1 MRVVNKRSGEKGVY
15 VGRPS
20 ALGNP
25 FSHLPGTLAE
35 HRVKDRDEAVFM
47 FGHWILARIREKD
60 QRVMTALRELSEDSV
75 LVCWC
80 APEPCHAEVIA
91 RAWAWARKEGLL

>member
-1 MRVVNKRSGEKGVY
+1 VRVVNKRSGEKGVY

-25 FSHLPGTLAE
+25 YSIGQDGGRATVIQSYRRWLWRRLQAKDSRVLA
-35 HRVKDRDEAVFM
+35 
-47 FGHWILARIREKD
+47 
-60 QRVMTALRELSEDSV
+60 ALRELSEDSV

-80 APEPCHAEVIA
+80 APAACHAEVIA
-91 RAWAWARKEGLL
+91 RAWAWARATGLL